1 MPKSKEKDQS
11 FESLFSEL
19 EATVAKLEAG
29 DLALDESLALFQ
41 RGMELAK
48 KCGEMLD
55 AAELRIKELVPR
67 GNELVE
73 EDFDE
78 DLMEELDEE
87 I

>member
-1 MPKSKEKDQS
+1 MPKSKDKPES
-11 FESLFSEL
+11 FENLFREL

-48 KCGEMLD
+48 KCGELLD

-67 GNELVE
+67 GEELVAKDLDAE
-73 EDFDE
+73 EE
-78 DLMEELDEE
+78 
-87 I
+87 